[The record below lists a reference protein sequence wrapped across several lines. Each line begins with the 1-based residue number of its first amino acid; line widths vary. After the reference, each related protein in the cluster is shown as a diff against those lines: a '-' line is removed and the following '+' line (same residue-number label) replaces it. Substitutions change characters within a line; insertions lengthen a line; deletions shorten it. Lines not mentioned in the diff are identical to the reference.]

1 MVLNGLIT
9 STMSYGKE
17 ILTIAKSRSAAPA
30 ATWQDEVRTEY
41 MNNNSWRYEMEQFFD
56 AITEN
61 KSVKIGNSDDALRLM
76 TIIDKIYAQ
85 KSF

>member
-17 ILTIAKSRSAAPA
+17 ILTIAKSRSAAAA

-41 MNNNSWRYEMEQFFD
+41 MNNNSWRYEMLQFFD
-56 AITEN
+56 AIN
-61 KSVKIGNSDDALRLM
+61 NDIPIRIGNSDDALKM
-76 TIIDKIYAQ
+76 ITIIDKTYAQ